1 MVRRDRWMASAFI
14 LGGAASWG
22 MGGRPAPAADP
33 AMSDAIR
40 GSGLERVVLTQKA
53 AERLAIRTEGVREEP
68 VMRWTTVSGEV
79 EAATVEQTP
88 PAAAGSA
95 AAEAAPA
102 DAAQVLVRVPLLD
115 DRNQVSGQASLVLS
129 LGGEAG
135 GGDENDNE
143 SGDEE
148 GGNQDQAAGAPKG
161 AFVLPIGDE
170 RPIPL
175 RARPIQATPEE
186 AAKAQYYAVNAAGF
200 RLSPG
205 QHVNV
210 RVPQPGSG
218 TPQKVIPY
226 SALMYDVHGD
236 AWVYTNPE
244 PLVFVRQPVTVE
256 YVEGDLAVLK
266 EGPAAGTPVVTVGA
280 VELLGSEK
288 SFGH

>member
-22 MGGRPAPAADP
+22 MGGRPAPAAEP
-33 AMSDAIR
+33 AMSEAIR

-68 VMRWTTVSGEV
+68 VIRWMVVSGEV

-102 DAAQVLVRVPLLD
+102 DAAPVLVRVPLLD
-115 DRNQVSGQASLVLS
+115 DRNQVSGRASLVLS
-129 LGGEAG
+129 LGGDAG
-135 GGDENDNE
+135 GGDENDN
-143 SGDEE
+143 EE

-161 AFVLPIGDE
+161 AFVLPIGE
-170 RPIPL
+170 ARPIPL
-175 RARPIQATPEE
+175 RARPIRATPEE
-186 AAKAQYYAVNAAGF
+186 AAKAQYYAANAAGHA
-200 RLSPG
+200 LKPG
-205 QHVNV
+205 QRVNV